1 MTETV
6 YKAFYNRS
14 DMFTLSKKRGAAK
27 GAALTAIVC
36 ILALC
41 GVVYAFMANSSPYV
55 TVAQAKASTAD
66 NIHVAGDILKSTV
79 HQDLA
84 NRTLSFDIKDSTG
97 IVTVVYTGTPP
108 QNMGE
113 ANKVVAQGGMKDGK
127 FVSEKL
133 LVKCPSKYESEKK
146 S

>member
-1 MTETV
+1 ML
-6 YKAFYNRS
+6 NS
-14 DMFTLSKKRGAAK
+14 SKRQGFAW
-27 GAALTAIVC
+27 GGVITAVICV
-36 ILALC
+36 LALS
-41 GVVYAFMANSSPYV
+41 GVLYAFMAYSSPYV
-55 TVAQAKASTAD
+55 TVAQARTSTAD
-66 NIHVAGDILKSTV
+66 NLHVAGDIIKETV

-84 NRTLSFDIKDSTG
+84 NHTLTFDIKDTTG
-97 IVTVVYTGTPP
+97 KVTVVYTGTPP

-146 S
+146 G

>member
-1 MTETV
+1 MIE
-6 YKAFYNRS
+6 S
-14 DMFTLSKKRGAAK
+14 SKKRGFAA
-27 GAALTAIVC
+27 GATLTAVVC
-36 ILALC
+36 LTALG
-41 GVVYAFMANSSPYV
+41 GVIYAFMTNSSPYV

-66 NIHVAGDILKSTV
+66 NLHVAGDIIKPTV
-79 HQDLA
+79 RQDLA
-84 NRTLSFDIKDSTG
+84 DHTLIFDIKDSTG

-113 ANKVVAQGGMKDGK
+113 ANKVVAEGGMKDGK
-127 FVSEKL
+127 FLSDKL

>member
-1 MTETV
+1 ML
-6 YKAFYNRS
+6 
-14 DMFTLSKKRGAAK
+14 TLSKMRGFAA
-27 GAALTAIVC
+27 GAALTAVVC
-36 ILALC
+36 LMALG

-55 TVAQAKASTAD
+55 TVAQAKSSTAD
-66 NIHVAGDILKSTV
+66 NLHVAGDIIKDTV

-84 NRTLSFDIKDSTG
+84 NRTLTFDIKDETG
-97 IVTVVYTGTPP
+97 TVKVIYTGTPP

-113 ANKVVAQGGMKDGK
+113 ANKVVAEGGMKDGV
-127 FVSEKL
+127 FVSDKL